1 MRRDVREKLIEVARK
16 GETITYGD
24 LMKSF
29 GISRRHIGAVVGEI
43 SGHEYSEGRPLI
55 SAIVVRSN
63 SSTSTC
69 PKGVPGGGF
78 FGLSGVPGR
87 LKRPEDAY
95 GDSRLT
101 GSEQQ
106 FVREQQEEVWKYW
119 KTHNDKENL

>member
-1 MRRDVREKLIEVARK
+1 MRHDVREKLIEVARK

-29 GISRRHIGAVVGEI
+29 GISRRYIGAVVGEI
-43 SGHEYSEGRPLI
+43 SGHEYSKGRPLM

-78 FGLSGVPGR
+78 FGLSGVPSR
-87 LKRPEDAY
+87 LRRPESAY

-101 GSEQQ
+101 ELEQQ
-106 FVREQQEEVWKYW
+106 FARWQQEEVWKYW
-119 KTHNDKENL
+119 RTHDDKENL